1 MRTAAM
7 SLFNKK
13 IMKVALINDVRF
25 LVSSSSSLKVQQ
37 VLKED
42 ALLIDALVSKEI
54 FCSRESWTDLNF
66 NASDWDAVIIRSAWD
81 YTDNIKGF
89 LAWCEKVSRETL
101 LFHSFD
107 LVQWNISKTYLIELF
122 NQGVQTIPSIHLSME
137 KTFSFSQILNDVEV
151 KDWVLKPIVS
161 AGARGTHRIST
172 SKIEEAED
180 LVRQYLARED
190 MMLQPFISS
199 VESHGELSLIYF
211 DGQFSHA
218 VLKKAKRGDF
228 RVQEQW
234 GGSIHNYAPKAKQ
247 IEWGEKILSYA
258 PEIPLYARVDALFTE
273 FGGLILIELEL
284 IEPDLFLRKDTSA
297 SRLFANAILK
307 RLSGIRR

>member
-25 LVSSSSSLKVQQ
+25 LVSSSSSLKVQG

-42 ALLIDALVSKEI
+42 ALLIDALGSKGV
-54 FCSRESWTDLNF
+54 FCSRESWTDPNF
-66 NASDWDAVIIRSAWD
+66 NPSDWDAVIIRSAWD
-81 YTDNIKGF
+81 YTENIKGF
-89 LAWCEKVSRETL
+89 LSWCEKVSLETL

-107 LVQWNISKTYLIELF
+107 LVKWNISKTYLIEMF
-122 NQGVQTIPSIHLSME
+122 NKGVQTIPSIHLSGE
-137 KTFSFSQILNDVEV
+137 KTFNFSQTLKDVGV
-151 KDWVLKPIVS
+151 KEWVLKPVIS
-161 AGARGTHRIST
+161 AGSRGTYRIST
-172 SKIEEAED
+172 SKMEEVED
-180 LVRQYLARED
+180 LVRQYLVRED

-218 VLKKAKRGDF
+218 ALKKAKRGDF

-234 GGSIHNYAPKAKQ
+234 GGSIHKYAPKAKQ

-258 PEIPLYARVDALFTE
+258 PETPLYARVDALFTE
-273 FGGLILIELEL
+273 SGGLILIELEL
-284 IEPDLFLRKDTSA
+284 IEPDLFLRNDSKA
-297 SRLFANAILK
+297 SGLFAKAILR
-307 RLSGIRR
+307 RLSEIR